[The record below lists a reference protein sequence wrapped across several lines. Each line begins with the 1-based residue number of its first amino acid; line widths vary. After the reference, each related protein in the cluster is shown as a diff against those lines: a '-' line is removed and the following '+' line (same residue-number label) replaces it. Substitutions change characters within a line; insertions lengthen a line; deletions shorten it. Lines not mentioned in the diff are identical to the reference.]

1 MEINPL
7 ASTDPTNGLRTLD
20 ELQNRTTGSELGR
33 DAFLN
38 LLVMQLANQDPLE
51 PSSDTEFIAQL
62 AQFSM
67 LEQIQNLNTSFSS
80 SQSFS
85 LVGKY
90 VYVESAG
97 EGDEPELIFGKVDG
111 VLKQDGIDYLLI
123 GDEMYKA
130 SSVVGVFDSLTDG
143 SLDENILQSAN
154 LIGKLVTAEIPGE
167 EGEDPTIV
175 TGIVEKITIKDGVLY
190 ATVDGQDIRVTDITE
205 ISEQES

>member
-1 MEINPL
+1 M
-7 ASTDPTNGLRTLD
+7 ASAEQTSGLRTLE
-20 ELQNRTTGSELGR
+20 ELQNRTAGSKLDR

-38 LLVMQLANQDPLE
+38 LLVMQLSNQNPLE

-67 LEQIQNLNTSFSS
+67 LEQIQNLNTTFAS
-80 SQSFS
+80 SQSFG

-90 VYVESAG
+90 VYVESASG
-97 EGDEPELIFGKVDG
+97 EEGSELIFGKVDG
-111 VLKQDGIDYLLI
+111 VIKQDGIDYLLI

-130 SSVVGVFDSLTDG
+130 SSVVGVFDSLDDG

-154 LIGKLVTAEIPGE
+154 LIGKQVTAEIPGE
-167 EGEDPTIV
+167 EGEDPTTV
-175 TGIVEKITIKDGVLY
+175 TGIVEKITIRDGVIY
-190 ATVDGQDIRVTDITE
+190 ASVNGQDIALSNIIE